1 MLYVVASPIG
11 NLEDMTFRSIRILN
25 EVDTIFCEDTRVTKK
40 LLSHYNISKPTIRYI
55 DDSRQNFYLEILSS
69 GDVALIS
76 DAGTP
81 LLSDPGYKLIN
92 LARQNDISVISIPGA
107 SALMASISISGKPLN
122 EFVFDGFFPRSN
134 KDQLILLSKL
144 NLRTEDTFVF
154 ESPKRISKTINLLKE
169 KLKDRNIIL
178 FHELTKLHEKV
189 ISFNLSEIDTTTIP
203 NIGEFVILISG
214 ESSKNELFDED
225 FDKYVKVELEY
236 MIQNGLSLK
245 NATKIISEIFD
256 LPRKNIYNIWI
267 EK

>member
-1 MLYVVASPIG
+1 
-11 NLEDMTFRSIRILN
+11 
-25 EVDTIFCEDTRVTKK
+25 
-40 LLSHYNISKPTIRYI
+40 
-55 DDSRQNFYLEILSS
+55 
-69 GDVALIS
+69 
-76 DAGTP
+76 
-81 LLSDPGYKLIN
+81 LIN
-92 LARQNDISVISIPGA
+92 IARENDIPVISIPGA

-122 EFVFDGFFPRSN
+122 EFVFDGFFPRTN

-144 NLRTEDTFVF
+144 NLRKEDTFVF

-178 FHELTKLHEKV
+178 FHELTKFHEKV
-189 ISFNLSEIDTTTIP
+189 ISFNLNEIDTATIP

-214 ESSKNELFDED
+214 ENSKNELFDED

-236 MIQNGLSLK
+236 MIQNGVSLK

-256 LPRKNIYNIWI
+256 LPRKDIYNIWI

>member
-25 EVDTIFCEDTRVTKK
+25 EVDIIFCEDTRVTKT
-40 LLSHYNISKPTIRYI
+40 LLSHYNISKPLIRYI
-55 DDSRQNFYLEILSS
+55 DDHRQNFYLEKLLS
-69 GDVALIS
+69 GDIALIS

-92 LARQNDISVISIPGA
+92 IARENDIPVISIPGA

-122 EFVFDGFFPRSN
+122 EFVFDGFFPRTN

-144 NLRTEDTFVF
+144 NLRKEDTFVF

-178 FHELTKLHEKV
+178 FHELTKFHEKV
-189 ISFNLSEIDTTTIP
+189 ISFNLNEIDTATIP

-214 ESSKNELFDED
+214 ENSENELFDED

-236 MIQNGLSLK
+236 MIQNGVSLK

>member
-1 MLYVVASPIG
+1 M
-11 NLEDMTFRSIRILN
+11 
-25 EVDTIFCEDTRVTKK
+25 
-40 LLSHYNISKPTIRYI
+40 
-55 DDSRQNFYLEILSS
+55 
-69 GDVALIS
+69 
-76 DAGTP
+76 
-81 LLSDPGYKLIN
+81 
-92 LARQNDISVISIPGA
+92 
-107 SALMASISISGKPLN
+107 
-122 EFVFDGFFPRSN
+122 
-134 KDQLILLSKL
+134 
-144 NLRTEDTFVF
+144 
-154 ESPKRISKTINLLKE
+154 
-169 KLKDRNIIL
+169 KDRNIIL